1 MALSGTAAGTYT
13 VFDGGT
19 GLTDKD
25 MVHLELYMN
34 RGLSVDEST
43 GVSIENGVVKVTI
56 TGTASSEVYTLTWDG
71 TDGESWSNS
80 AVTAWTRDGQTKERF
95 SQGDHVVFD
104 GQEVLW

>member
-1 MALSGTAAGTYT
+1 MALSGTVAGTYA

-25 MVHLELYMN
+25 MVFLELYMN
-34 RGLSVDEST
+34 RGLSVDKST

-56 TGTASSEVYTLTWDG
+56 TGTASSDVYTLTWDG

-80 AVTAWTRDGQTKERF
+80 TVTAWTRDGQTESASPR
-95 SQGDHVVFD
+95 GIMWCLT
-104 GQEVLW
+104 GREVLW